1 MPFNSEKLAYEIFN
15 SKIPIISAVGHE
27 TDFSIS
33 DFAADFRASTPT
45 AAADMVVPEKK
56 ELEKK
61 IYNYSKN
68 MHIFFKQRIENKN
81 TSLQQTYLRVTHP
94 RKLIDINKKKL
105 RERFL
110 HFLRLNT
117 FKINEKENRLNLFSL
132 KNPMSQ
138 VFGAE
143 KILKKTKNNIN
154 NTIFLFLK
162 NKTQIL
168 ESNSKVLDT
177 SSYQKWL
184 EKGFAI
190 LKNNNN
196 KIIKNAEKL
205 NVGEEIKI
213 KLFKGDVNAKVSRIK
228 KN

>member
-1 MPFNSEKLAYEIFN
+1 M
-15 SKIPIISAVGHE
+15 
-27 TDFSIS
+27 
-33 DFAADFRASTPT
+33 
-45 AAADMVVPEKK
+45 
-56 ELEKK
+56 
-61 IYNYSKN
+61 
-68 MHIFFKQRIENKN
+68 
-81 TSLQQTYLRVTHP
+81 
-94 RKLIDINKKKL
+94 
-105 RERFL
+105 
-110 HFLRLNT
+110 
-117 FKINEKENRLNLFSL
+117 
-132 KNPMSQ
+132 
-138 VFGAE
+138 
-143 KILKKTKNNIN
+143 N

-205 NVGEEIKI
+205 YVGEEIKI
-213 KLFKGDVNAKVSRIK
+213 KLFKGEVNAKVSRIK